1 MACIANIHLVAK
13 SQKPKAKSQK
23 LTKPNTTQHVNHGS
37 CEDRLCVIIYYVIHN
52 ISVFFQVM
60 AWCQRG
66 DKPLPEPMLNI
77 ISDIMESQGAHKES

>member
-1 MACIANIHLVAK
+1 MGQDLR
-13 SQKPKAKSQK
+13 S
-23 LTKPNTTQHVNHGS
+23 
-37 CEDRLCVIIYYVIHN
+37 VIIYYVIHN

-77 ISDIMESQGAHKES
+77 ISDIMESQGAHEET